1 MTPVPAPFRY
11 GSRCRRRLPAS
22 DESSHA
28 RCAVRRF
35 IATVIA
41 VPLAACVAQDDAAR
55 GHVAAEEADDY
66 RISVEIPLELEA
78 DDGADGRLLKV
89 DELLDERTDFDA
101 DDFAL
106 DEVVLIARSAN
117 GEGGNAE
124 LLVLEWRSGLVAVPE
139 GGEGDWF
146 EVRIPAPEDD
156 LGGAWLLDLT
166 GAVTVEM
173 LVAVLEP
180 KPPLVEEATTTFTT
194 YRTRT
199 VYSER
204 YPRTHYV
211 HWLYDPTRYYV
222 YHDYGIWPY
231 RYFVGAWDYRYYDLG
246 YRPHYHHYGPIYRE
260 RHRHQRTFR
269 ERERNR
275 RGAAGVFVERR
286 RISPE
291 LVKLRRN
298 HPRLRTFRQR
308 HPAGSFT
315 DRRSTE
321 RPRRTAVVRE
331 TRTVGALE
339 HPRSARAAE
348 LRHNRPARTNA
359 HAETP
364 IVVLPRRS
372 PKTRSRTQP
381 HASAATSVRSARQAP
396 RVVRRD
402 TSRQATPNARQR
414 TFERPSR
421 RESTPPRSAASS
433 QVRETPGAR
442 RVHTRPQREAPSRV
456 QPRSSVQPRAIE
468 RPVRRAAPARTVQ
481 PAARTTPRTVR
492 PEPRPSPRYE
502 RPGPVCRETSSE
514 VARTP
519 RPERQGTSGASL
531 QNRGSVQSQPFARPR
546 VRATMKG

>member
-1 MTPVPAPFRY
+1 M
-11 GSRCRRRLPAS
+11 
-22 DESSHA
+22 
-28 RCAVRRF
+28 RRF

-66 RISVEIPLELEA
+66 RISVEIPLELDA

-106 DEVVLIARSAN
+106 DEVVLVARSAS

-124 LLVLEWRSGLVAVPE
+124 LLVLEWRSGLIAVPE

-180 KPPLVEEATTTFTT
+180 KPRLVEEATTTFTT

-231 RYFVGAWDYRYYDLG
+231 RYFIGAWDYRYYDLG

-269 ERERNR
+269 ERERNQH
-275 RGAAGVFVERR
+275 GAVVFAERR

-308 HPAGSFT
+308 HPAGTVRQGAFARSEPARPRVT
-315 DRRSTE
+315 ERRAAE

-331 TRTVGALE
+331 TRTVDALE
-339 HPRSARAAE
+339 HPRSTRAAE
-348 LRHNRPARTNA
+348 LRHNQPARANA

-364 IVVLPRRS
+364 IVVLPRHSRM
-372 PKTRSRTQP
+372 TRSRTQP
-381 HASAATSVRSARQAP
+381 GASAATSARSARQAP

-414 TFERPSR
+414 TFERPAR
-421 RESTPPRSAASS
+421 RESAPPRRVASP
-433 QVRETPGAR
+433 QVRETPSAR
-442 RVHTRPQREAPSRV
+442 RVHSRPRQEALGRV

-468 RPVRRAAPARTVQ
+468 RSVRRTAPARTVQ
-481 PAARTTPRTVR
+481 PAARTMPRTVR
-492 PEPRPSPRYE
+492 PERRPSPRSE
-502 RPGPVCRETSSE
+502 RSSRSVERRPARSLERRAPSVREPAARASRTEAASSRNRSLGP
-514 VARTP
+514 AF
-519 RPERQGTSGASL
+519 ER
-531 QNRGSVQSQPFARPR
+531 R
-546 VRATMKG
+546 

>member
-1 MTPVPAPFRY
+1 M
-11 GSRCRRRLPAS
+11 
-22 DESSHA
+22 
-28 RCAVRRF
+28 RRF

-55 GHVAAEEADDY
+55 GHVAAEAADDY

-89 DELLDERTDFDA
+89 DELLDERTDFEA

-106 DEVVLIARSAN
+106 DEVVLIARSAS

-180 KPPLVEEATTTFTT
+180 KPRLVEEATTTFTT

-231 RYFVGAWDYRYYDLG
+231 RYFIGAWDYRYYDLG

-269 ERERNR
+269 ERERNQ
-275 RGAAGVFVERR
+275 RGAVVFAERR

-308 HPAGSFT
+308 HPAGTARQSAFT
-315 DRRSTE
+315 RSEPARPRITE
-321 RPRRTAVVRE
+321 RRAAEGPRRTAVVRE
-331 TRTVGALE
+331 TRTVDALE
-339 HPRSARAAE
+339 HPRSVRAAE
-348 LRHNRPARTNA
+348 LRHSRSARANA

-372 PKTRSRTQP
+372 PIARSRTQP
-381 HASAATSVRSARQAP
+381 DASAATSVRSARQAP

-442 RVHTRPQREAPSRV
+442 RIHSHPQREAPSRV
-456 QPRSSVQPRAIE
+456 QPRPRVQPRTIE
-468 RPVRRAAPARTVQ
+468 RSVRRTSPARAVQ

-492 PEPRPSPRYE
+492 PERRPSPRYE
-502 RPGPVCRETSSE
+502 RSARSVERRPARSLERRAPSVREPAARVSRTEAASSRNRSLGP
-514 VARTP
+514 AF
-519 RPERQGTSGASL
+519 ER
-531 QNRGSVQSQPFARPR
+531 R
-546 VRATMKG
+546 

>member
-1 MTPVPAPFRY
+1 M
-11 GSRCRRRLPAS
+11 
-22 DESSHA
+22 
-28 RCAVRRF
+28 RRF

-41 VPLAACVAQDDAAR
+41 VSLAACVAQDDAAR
-55 GHVAAEEADDY
+55 GHVAAEEVDDY
-66 RISVEIPLELEA
+66 RISVEIPLELGA
-78 DDGADGRLLKV
+78 DDGAGGRLLKV
-89 DELLDERTDFDA
+89 DELLNERTDFDA

-106 DEVVLIARSAN
+106 NEVVLIARSAS

-180 KPPLVEEATTTFTT
+180 KPRLVEEATTTFTT
-194 YRTRT
+194 YRSRT

-231 RYFVGAWDYRYYDLG
+231 RYFIGAWDYRYYDLG
-246 YRPHYHHYGPIYRE
+246 YRPHYRHYGPIYRD

-275 RGAAGVFVERR
+275 RGVAVFAERR

-308 HPAGSFT
+308 RPAGTVRQGAFARSEPARPRFT
-315 DRRSTE
+315 DRRAAE

-331 TRTVGALE
+331 NGTVGALE

-348 LRHNRPARTNA
+348 LRHNQPARANA

-372 PKTRSRTQP
+372 PITRSRTQP
-381 HASAATSVRSARQAP
+381 DAAAATSVRSVRQAR

-402 TSRQATPNARQR
+402 TSRQAAPNARQR

-421 RESTPPRSAASS
+421 RESASPRRAASP
-433 QVRETPGAR
+433 QVREVPSAR
-442 RVHTRPQREAPSRV
+442 RVHSRPQREAPGRV
-456 QPRSSVQPRAIE
+456 QPRPSVQPRAVE

-492 PEPRPSPRYE
+492 PERRPSPRSE
-502 RPGPVCRETSSE
+502 RSARSVERRPARSLER
-514 VARTP
+514 RTP
-519 RPERQGTSGASL
+519 SVGEARVHREAASSRNRSLGPAFER
-531 QNRGSVQSQPFARPR
+531 R
-546 VRATMKG
+546 